1 MLAPNIALKFCD
13 FRAAKGV
20 LNCRETPFFL
30 ERVLQS
36 ELDLAV
42 VGRSVGDRGT
52 TWHVDGNL
60 RTGGMRHKL
69 RSSLRE

>member
-1 MLAPNIALKFCD
+1 MLSAEGATSTGRESD
-13 FRAAKGV
+13 GVADGTWSASKGFWIV
-20 LNCRETPFFL
+20 GRHSFL

-42 VGRSVGDRGT
+42 VRSSVGDRGA

-60 RTGGMRHKL
+60 RTTTR
-69 RSSLRE
+69 